1 LISAIRTALVGVVI
15 VLYAIIAG
23 LPALL
28 IARITGSPAVLYR
41 VGQGG
46 AWIGLKLAGVRLR
59 VVGRQNLDPAQNYL
73 FMPNHQS
80 NLDPSVTML
89 AIGRDV
95 RFMAKA
101 SLFRIPVLG
110 QAMLGG
116 GFVPVD
122 RDTRE
127 RAIAAV
133 EAAARELRAGY
144 DFLIFPEGTRSRDG
158 SLLPLKKG
166 PFILAIKAQA
176 PIVPVAVRGTATL
189 WPKGSFKI
197 RAGDVTVEL
206 LDPIPTVGLEP
217 TDRHSIRDLVQERLG
232 ARVHPP
238 DGAA

>member
-1 LISAIRTALVGVVI
+1 LISAIRTAFVGFVIVTYAIFVGV
-15 VLYAIIAG
+15 
-23 LPALL
+23 PALL
-28 IARITGSPAVLYR
+28 IARITGSPTVLYR

-110 QAMLGG
+110 RAMLGG

-127 RAIAAV
+127 KAVMAV
-133 EAAARELRAGY
+133 EAAAKELREGY

-158 SLLPLKKG
+158 RLLPLKKG

-176 PIVPVAVRGTATL
+176 PIVPVAVRGTLAL
-189 WPKGSFKI
+189 WPKGSLKI
-197 RAGDVTVEL
+197 RTGEVTVEL
-206 LDPIPTVGLEP
+206 LDPIPTEGLEP
-217 TDRHSIRDLVQERLG
+217 PDRHSIRDRVQERLE
-232 ARVHPP
+232 ARVQPP